1 MHRSDASRAIL
12 IAMTLVLVFGLF
24 VSAAAAQNQD
34 RRGNRGGQEPEAPG
48 SLLGTDSDLDYLPDA
63 LDNCPYVQN
72 PDQLDSDGDGIGDA
86 CDDTPFGGPPP
97 APEPEVVEET
107 EPEPEEGVIE
117 VTGPAEAEEIKYVE
131 WDPGV
136 IQVDPAAN
144 EQAVTQAT
152 NTEPETSLDAANAA
166 AASGEQDTSLTAF
179 EPSQSSASSG
189 GGPLPPP
196 GYSSVFVPPPVDFD
210 VDPEPIPLP
219 TETFEVLVR
228 IDAGALP
235 PARGS
240 SGPAS
245 GAVQGQTDAKPQQRE
260 SRAKAP
266 TLIDHGLQLN
276 DRSLLPEP
284 EPEPEPEPAALEREP
299 LVEEQIDRPLPD
311 AWEYD
316 QYFSGGLARDRKVV
330 PDIDGTD
337 DPELYLTQR
346 RGDARGKPGEFS
358 YSIPVPEPGVYQ
370 VRLHFA
376 EIYWGA
382 EGGAPGGRGKRVFS
396 VDAEGQA
403 ALVDYDIYDDVGPMT
418 AVIKQF
424 EIEVTDGYLDLDF
437 YGKRDQPMVAAIEVL
452 GEPTGE
458 RWVEV
463 DKSARTVRLMVGNTA
478 VASFRASFGQPGKDT
493 PVGTYRI
500 QNKIRELTWTPYA
513 QNYFTHWAAYDQ
525 ANELGFHSWV
535 MDASGRLVEGGDGP
549 TWGCIA
555 THPDDAAQIFDFVE
569 VGTRVEIHS

>member
-24 VSAAAAQNQD
+24 VSAASAQNQD
-34 RRGNRGGQEPEAPG
+34 RRRDRDQPEPAPPAT
-48 SLLGTDSDLDYLPDA
+48 SLVQTDTDLDYIPDA
-63 LDNCPYVQN
+63 LDNCSTVQN
-72 PDQLDSDGDGIGDA
+72 PDQADTDGDGVGNV
-86 CDDTPFGGPPP
+86 CDDTPNGEPPP
-97 APEPEVVEET
+97 AAPEVVEE
-107 EPEPEEGVIE
+107 PVPEEGVIE

-144 EQAVTQAT
+144 ERAA
-152 NTEPETSLDAANAA
+152 NPEAATEPETSLDTANAA
-166 AASGEQDTSLTAF
+166 AGQADSSLNTFESAGASG
-179 EPSQSSASSG
+179 G

-196 GYSSVFVPPPVDFD
+196 GYSSVFVPPPVEFD
-210 VDPEPIPLP
+210 VEPDPIPEQP
-219 TETFEVLVR
+219 ATFEVLAR

-240 SGPAS
+240 AGPDAGAS
-245 GAVQGQTDAKPQQRE
+245 RGQTEPAGFQQRE
-260 SRAKAP
+260 SRATTP
-266 TLIDHGLQLN
+266 TLVDHGLQLD
-276 DRSLLPEP
+276 DRDLLPES
-284 EPEPEPEPAALEREP
+284 EPPAPEPEPAP
-299 LVEEQIDRPLPD
+299 LVEERIDRPLPD
-311 AWEYD
+311 AWDYD
-316 QYFSGGLARDRKVV
+316 DYFSGGLARDRQVV

-358 YSIPVPEPGVYQ
+358 YSIPVPEPGLYQ

-437 YGKRDQPMVAAIEVL
+437 YGSRDQPMVAAIEVL

-478 VASFRASFGQPGKDT
+478 IASFRASFGEPGKDT
-493 PVGTYRI
+493 PAGNFVI
-500 QNKIRELTWTPYA
+500 QNKIEELTWTPYA
-513 QNYFTHWAAYDQ
+513 QNYFTHWAAFDQ

-535 MDASGRLVEGGDGP
+535 LDASGRMVPGGDGP

-555 THPDDAAQIFDFVE
+555 THPDDAAQIFDFVD
-569 VGTRVEIHS
+569 VGTRIEILS

>member
-1 MHRSDASRAIL
+1 MHRLDASRAIL
-12 IAMTLVLVFGLF
+12 IAMALVLVFGLF
-24 VSAAAAQNQD
+24 VEATSAQDQD
-34 RRGNRGGQEPEAPG
+34 RRRDRAEQEPAPPT
-48 SLLGTDSDLDYLPDA
+48 SLINTDSDLDYLPDA
-63 LDNCPYVQN
+63 LDNCPFVQN

-86 CDDTPFGGPPP
+86 CDDTPHGEPPP
-97 APEPEVVEET
+97 ALPP
-107 EPEPEEGVIE
+107 PEELPPDEQVIE

-136 IQVDPAAN
+136 IQVDPATNQQVVSQAAN
-144 EQAVTQAT
+144 PEGA
-152 NTEPETSLDAANAA
+152 EPETSFDAANAA
-166 AASGEQDTSLTAF
+166 AGDQNANLTAF
-179 EPSQSSASSG
+179 EPAQTSGG

-196 GYSSVFVPPPVDFD
+196 GYSSVFVPPPVEFD
-210 VDPEPIPLP
+210 VEPDPAPLP
-219 TETFEVLVR
+219 PATFEVLAR

-240 SGPAS
+240 SGPGE
-245 GAVQGQTDAKPQQRE
+245 GAPRGQAEPAAFQQRE
-260 SRAKAP
+260 TKATAP
-266 TLIDHGLQLN
+266 TLVDHGLQLSGQN
-276 DRSLLPEP
+276 LLPDP
-284 EPEPEPEPAALEREP
+284 DPSPAPAPAP
-299 LVEEQIDRPLPD
+299 LVEEQIDRPLPE

-316 QYFSGGLARDRKVV
+316 DYFAGGLARDRQVV

-358 YSIPVPEPGVYQ
+358 YSIPVPEPGIYQ

-437 YGKRDQPMVAAIEVL
+437 HGTRDQPMVAAIEVL

-463 DKSARTVRLMVGNTA
+463 DKSSRTVRLMVGNTPI
-478 VASFRASFGQPGKDT
+478 ASFRASFGEPGKDT
-493 PVGTYRI
+493 PVGNFVI
-500 QNKIRELTWTPYA
+500 QNKIEELTWTPYA
-513 QNYFTHWAAYDQ
+513 QNYFTHWAAFDQ

-535 MDASGRLVEGGDGP
+535 LDASGRMVAGGDGP

-555 THPDDAAQIFDFVE
+555 THPDDAAQIFAFVT
-569 VGTRVEIHS
+569 VGTRIEIRS